1 MEEKAFYSDLK
12 GTVELITFGSES
24 LGLLKR
30 EQEYLGSVLFTT
42 DLSTV
47 SLPVP
52 SKYAQE
58 NRIELYFLLPD
69 YWPLETSSSLFAW
82 AAETL
87 IEIKNY
93 LKAGHWA
100 ITGHTFKMPTP
111 PEGKFKEAGFDALLL
126 MNPILVKESLAPIP
140 CKDKVIHF
148 KALCPIFKR
157 EKDVKEA
164 RGMEKFMERYL
175 AKGNTEKL
183 DEFRVSSVKTSL
195 LFWR

>member
-1 MEEKAFYSDLK
+1 MEEKAFYNDLK
-12 GTVELITFGSES
+12 GSVELITFGSES

-93 LKAGHWA
+93 LAKE
-100 ITGHTFKMPTP
+100 FKH
-111 PEGKFKEAGFDALLL
+111 FNNQIVDL
-126 MNPILVKESLAPIP
+126 
-140 CKDKVIHF
+140 DK
-148 KALCPIFKR
+148 K
-157 EKDVKEA
+157 
-164 RGMEKFMERYL
+164 
-175 AKGNTEKL
+175 
-183 DEFRVSSVKTSL
+183 VSSDFKKNIVDQANIHL
-195 LFWR
+195 YI

>member
-69 YWPLETSSSLFAW
+69 YWSLEPSSSLFVW

-93 LKAGHWA
+93 
-100 ITGHTFKMPTP
+100 
-111 PEGKFKEAGFDALLL
+111 
-126 MNPILVKESLAPIP
+126 
-140 CKDKVIHF
+140 
-148 KALCPIFKR
+148 
-157 EKDVKEA
+157 
-164 RGMEKFMERYL
+164 
-175 AKGNTEKL
+175 
-183 DEFRVSSVKTSL
+183 
-195 LFWR
+195 